1 MKIKMIV
8 TIMIIAFIVG
18 CNQQQTKPSTTTP
31 PVTTESPTTTPPV
44 TTESP
49 TTTPPTTPDGYLDE
63 ETSRQWLKKH
73 DYELVE
79 IVGGYKIEKEIPGR
93 PGTVSITIKQSGKGS
108 NFINKKL
115 PEGVT
120 VKFQNGKIYISK

>member
-1 MKIKMIV
+1 
-8 TIMIIAFIVG
+8 MIIAFIVG
-18 CNQQQTKPSTTTP
+18 CNQQQTKPSTTPKRTTEPPRITEPPQPAP
-31 PVTTESPTTTPPV
+31 PVPP
-44 TTESP
+44 P
-49 TTTPPTTPDGYLDE
+49 TPDGYLDE

-93 PGTVSITIKQSGKGS
+93 PGTVSITIEQSGKGS

>member
-1 MKIKMIV
+1 MKIKMVV

-18 CNQQQTKPSTTTP
+18 CNQQQTKQPTTPEVTTEPSTTPEP
-31 PVTTESPTTTPPV
+31 PQPVPPS
-44 TTESP
+44 TS
-49 TTTPPTTPDGYLDE
+49 DGYLDE

>member
-1 MKIKMIV
+1 MKIKIIV

-31 PVTTESPTTTPPV
+31 PVTTEPPTTTPPV
-44 TTESP
+44 TTEPP
-49 TTTPPTTPDGYLDE
+49 TTTPDGYLDE